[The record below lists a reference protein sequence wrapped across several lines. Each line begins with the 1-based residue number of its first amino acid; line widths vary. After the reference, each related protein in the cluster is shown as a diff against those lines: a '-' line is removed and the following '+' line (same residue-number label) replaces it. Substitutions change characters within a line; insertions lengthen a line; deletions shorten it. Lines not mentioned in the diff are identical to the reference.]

1 MRPVAGPDAVL
12 VMLEYSR
19 WKYAIVLI
27 VVLVSALYALP
38 NIYPQDPSV
47 QISASRGAKVDD
59 ALKQRVAQTLDKAGL
74 KPKEIELQ
82 GENLLVRTVDPD
94 AQSKSADALRDAL
107 GNNYTVALNLA
118 SNVPDWLTA
127 IGARPMALG
136 LDLQGGVHFLME
148 VDRKAAIDKRFDAYL
163 EDVRVKLRDAGVGYE
178 SVERSGERGIWITL
192 NRAADLQKAQ
202 GLVQQSL
209 TASATDTGSAGF
221 VAPNAFNVDASG
233 NLIKVQVSEEIVRGM
248 TLNAIEQNLGTLRN
262 RINALGVAEP
272 VIQRQGA
279 DRILIQLPGVQ
290 DTAAAKR
297 MLGATATLEYR
308 GVYEG
313 NALEARE
320 TGNVPAGARLY
331 ESRDLGPDGK
341 PSPVLL
347 NKRIIVS
354 GEDMVDARS
363 SVDQN
368 GLPAVQVSLNS
379 SGGQRMLQF
388 TTENVNKPMAV
399 VYIERV
405 PVSRMIDGKEV
416 RSFQVKEQV
425 ISVANVN
432 EPFGKNFITTGLER
446 KEAEDLS
453 KLLRAG
459 ALAAPMDFV
468 EERTVGPSL
477 GKQNVERG
485 LKAVAFSF
493 LFALA
498 FFLIYYRMFGLVTCL
513 ALLLNLLMVFALMSV
528 FGATMSLPGL
538 AGIALTVGMSVDAN
552 VLINERIREE
562 LRAGLPPLTAIS
574 EGYDRASG
582 TILDANITAFLAGLA
597 MFVFGTGP
605 LKGFGITTMLGI
617 ATSAYTAVSVS
628 RAIATLIYGRRRKL
642 QSIAI

>member
-1 MRPVAGPDAVL
+1 
-12 VMLEYSR
+12 
-19 WKYAIVLI
+19 
-27 VVLVSALYALP
+27 
-38 NIYPQDPSV
+38 
-47 QISASRGAKVDD
+47 
-59 ALKQRVAQTLDKAGL
+59 
-74 KPKEIELQ
+74 
-82 GENLLVRTVDPD
+82 
-94 AQSKSADALRDAL
+94 
-107 GNNYTVALNLA
+107 
-118 SNVPDWLTA
+118 
-127 IGARPMALG
+127 
-136 LDLQGGVHFLME
+136 
-148 VDRKAAIDKRFDAYL
+148 
-163 EDVRVKLRDAGVGYE
+163 
-178 SVERSGERGIWITL
+178 
-192 NRAADLQKAQ
+192 
-202 GLVQQSL
+202 
-209 TASATDTGSAGF
+209 
-221 VAPNAFNVDASG
+221 
-233 NLIKVQVSEEIVRGM
+233 
-248 TLNAIEQNLGTLRN
+248 
-262 RINALGVAEP
+262 
-272 VIQRQGA
+272 
-279 DRILIQLPGVQ
+279 
-290 DTAAAKR
+290 
-297 MLGATATLEYR
+297 
-308 GVYEG
+308 
-313 NALEARE
+313 
-320 TGNVPAGARLY
+320 
-331 ESRDLGPDGK
+331 
-341 PSPVLL
+341 VLL

-354 GEDMVDARS
+354 GADMVDARS

-368 GLPAVQVSLNS
+368 GLPAVQVTLNS

-405 PVSRMIDGKEV
+405 PVSRMVDGKEV

-425 ISVANVN
+425 ISIANVN

-459 ALAAPMDFV
+459 ALAAPMDIV

-477 GKQNVERG
+477 GKENVERG
-485 LKAVAFSF
+485 LKAVVYSF

-498 FFLIYYRMFGLVTCL
+498 FFLFYYRMFGVVTCL

-538 AGIALTVGMSVDAN
+538 AGIALTVGLSVDAN

-574 EGYDRASG
+574 EGYNRASG

-642 QSIAI
+642 QSVAI